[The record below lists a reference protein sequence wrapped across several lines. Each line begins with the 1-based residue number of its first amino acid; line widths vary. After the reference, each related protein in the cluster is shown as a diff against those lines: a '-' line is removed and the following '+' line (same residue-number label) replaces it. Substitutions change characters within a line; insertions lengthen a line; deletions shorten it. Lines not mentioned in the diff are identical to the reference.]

1 MTLRG
6 HHTSTFRKPSL
17 SLCRLAVIAGL
28 LACSSEAPLPV
39 DELPPEAPE
48 AEPPAFPAYPL
59 IGRRDLRRAPQTFDH
74 LVPRLLPVE
83 GPRFRNLVYE
93 ATNVDV
99 RGARAESG
107 LNVDTGEI
115 IADRWRR
122 VAAGTKRTL
131 AIRDALFS
139 QQDHP
144 TNHEPVSVM
153 MPLSWV
159 TVAVNLAMN
168 GEHIERVSAPALDDD
183 RAWEALETPRE
194 LFGSFPASDHVHRE
208 ATKPRTVMAPQRL
221 VVTNARRTVHMLAA
235 QASRLVEAAADGP
248 EAIARV
254 GAECISESDR
264 RYFGER
270 LRREHIVLV
279 AVENPSA
286 HERVDQARG
295 FLPPRGRVSDEA
307 LMMVEHAVL
316 RRRLEDGDIGV
327 QRVDLN
333 RMSERRHMVRLL
345 EALVPK
351 EDPGRTEV
359 WIYVHGEPRAHPL
372 EDAFTHIYGFN
383 MQLQD
388 ANVNRDRIRLFIR
401 PSVPVGGTDMAM
413 GLFRASR
420 RYRNHDLPMGLN
432 IGTSLLTRIFD
443 ELAPTLNRLAEG
455 EGRRPR
461 SE

>member
-1 MTLRG
+1 ML
-6 HHTSTFRKPSL
+6 FR
-17 SLCRLAVIAGL
+17 RQIWLAILVL
-28 LACSSEAPLPV
+28 VACSTKAPTPAQ
-39 DELPPEAPE
+39 ELPAEEPEVE
-48 AEPPAFPAYPL
+48 EPRFPAYPL
-59 IGRRDLRRAPQTFDH
+59 SGRRDLRRAPQTFDH

-83 GPRFRNLVYE
+83 GARFSNLVYE
-93 ATNVDV
+93 ATNVEV
-99 RGARAESG
+99 RGARGDTG
-107 LNVDTGEI
+107 LYEDTGES

-122 VAAGTKRTL
+122 VTAGTERTL
-131 AIRDALFS
+131 VIRDALFS

-144 TNHEPVSVM
+144 TDHEPVSVM

-159 TVAVNLAMN
+159 TVAVDLAMN
-168 GEHIERVSAPALDDD
+168 GEHIERVAAPPIDDD

-194 LFGSFPASDHVHRE
+194 LFGSFPASEQVHRE

-235 QASRLVEAAADGP
+235 QAERLVEAAADGP
-248 EAIARV
+248 EAIAQV

-307 LMMVEHAVL
+307 LMMVVHTVL

-327 QRVDLN
+327 ERVDLN

-351 EDPGRTEV
+351 NEPGRSEV
-359 WIYVHGEPRAHPL
+359 WVYLHGEPRAHPL

-388 ANVNRDRIRLFIR
+388 SEVNRERVRLFIR
-401 PSVPVGGTDMAM
+401 PSVPVGGSDMAM

-432 IGTSLLTRIFD
+432 IGTSLLTRIFE
-443 ELAPTLNRLAEG
+443 ELEPTLHRLAEAEEARG
-455 EGRRPR
+455 Q
-461 SE
+461 